1 MYNIYIYIYIYL
13 YINIYIYIY
22 IYIYKY
28 KETCFVLPRTH
39 QCSLGQRAEK
49 QLHSISNY
57 ILTPLHRFLSISIYQ
72 SMKFINPY
80 RVDY

>member
-13 YINIYIYIY
+13 YINKSIYIYIY

-49 QLHSISNY
+49 QLHS
-57 ILTPLHRFLSISIYQ
+57 HSIA
-72 SMKFINPY
+72 
-80 RVDY
+80 

>member
-1 MYNIYIYIYIYL
+1 MYNIYIYIYIYIL
-13 YINIYIYIY
+13 IYI
-22 IYIYKY
+22 

-57 ILTPLHRFLSISIYQ
+57 ILIA
-72 SMKFINPY
+72 
-80 RVDY
+80 